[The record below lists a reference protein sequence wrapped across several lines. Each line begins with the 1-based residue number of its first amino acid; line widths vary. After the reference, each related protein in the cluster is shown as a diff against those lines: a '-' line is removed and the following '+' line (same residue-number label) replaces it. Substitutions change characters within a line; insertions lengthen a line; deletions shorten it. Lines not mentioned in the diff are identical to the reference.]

1 MTLSVSF
8 DCFKKIGFKNVQ
20 ISLLIRN
27 KKMGYNKP
35 VADLV
40 IINCSQLLTC
50 KEVATDLIGL
60 IENAWIAVIGEKIT
74 AVGTKKEVTSVIDCS
89 HALMIDATNK
99 VVVPGFVDCHTHLVF
114 GGSRVK
120 EYAARMTVDDP
131 EILHQRGI
139 KTGIMVSVEMT
150 REATEKLLYAAAADR
165 LISMIN
171 AGTTTV
177 ESKSGYGLS
186 TTEEIK
192 ILMVNK
198 QLNRNLPIDVIST
211 FLGAHG
217 WPEDISKEKYIDL
230 LIQEMIPQVAELRL
244 AEFCDIWCDEGHYSA
259 EESRKI
265 LNAGINA
272 GLKPKIHTDAYSYIG
287 GSDLAAE
294 MKMVSAD
301 HLNYTPQRIMR
312 KLSEAN
318 VPGVLLPA
326 TDFAVMHPKPFNPR
340 PMIKEGMT
348 IALATNCCPG
358 CWIESMQ
365 FVMALACR
373 QHQMSPAEALRAA
386 TLGGAI
392 ALQLEKDRG
401 TLEVGKL
408 ADIQIWDIP
417 TYEDVIYRLG
427 RNVVEKVI
435 KRGKVI
441 VENNKQEISFN
452 NNIIKRDE

>member
-1 MTLSVSF
+1 
-8 DCFKKIGFKNVQ
+8 
-20 ISLLIRN
+20 
-27 KKMGYNKP
+27 MGYNNKP
-35 VADLV
+35 TADLV

-50 KEVATDLIGL
+50 KENATDLVGL
-60 IENAWIAVIGEKIT
+60 IENGWIAITGEKIA
-74 AVGTKKEVTSVIDCS
+74 AVGTKKKVTSVIDCN
-89 HALMIDATNK
+89 HALIINATNK

-120 EYAARMTVDDP
+120 EYSARMIVNDP
-131 EILHQRGI
+131 EVLHQRGI

-150 REATEKLLYAAAADR
+150 REATEKLLYATAADR
-165 LISMIN
+165 LIRMLN
-171 AGTTTV
+171 TGTTTV

-192 ILMVNK
+192 MLKVNRK
-198 QLNRNLPIDVIST
+198 LNANLPIDVVST

-217 WPEDISKEKYIDL
+217 WPENMSKEKYVDL
-230 LIQEMIPQVAELRL
+230 LIEEMIPQVSELSL

-294 MKMVSAD
+294 MKMASAD

-312 KLSEAN
+312 KLAEAN

-326 TDFAVMHPKPFNPR
+326 TDFAVMHPMPFNAR
-340 PMIKEGMT
+340 AMIKEGMT

-358 CWIESMQ
+358 TWNESMQ

-373 QHQMSPAEALRAA
+373 QHQVSPAEALRAA

-401 TLEVGKL
+401 TLEIGKL

-427 RNVVEKVI
+427 GNVVEKVI
-435 KRGKVI
+435 KRGKVV
-441 VENNKQEISFN
+441 VENNMQGFSFSN
-452 NNIIKRDE
+452 NTVKRDE

>member
-1 MTLSVSF
+1 
-8 DCFKKIGFKNVQ
+8 
-20 ISLLIRN
+20 
-27 KKMGYNKP
+27 MGYNKKP
-35 VADLV
+35 IADLL

-50 KEVATDLIGL
+50 KKNATDLVGL
-60 IENAWIAVIGEKIT
+60 IESGLIAIIGEKIA
-74 AVGTKKEVTSVIDCS
+74 AVGTKKEVTSVIDCNR
-89 HALMIDATNK
+89 ALIIDATNK

-131 EILHQRGI
+131 EVLHQRGI

-150 REATEKLLYAAAADR
+150 REATEKSLYAAAADR
-165 LISMIN
+165 LIRMLST
-171 AGTTTV
+171 GTTTV

-192 ILMVNK
+192 MLKVNEK
-198 QLNRNLPIDVIST
+198 LNVNLPIDVIST

-217 WPEDISKEKYIDL
+217 YPENVSKEKYIDL
-230 LIQEMIPQVAELRL
+230 LIEEMIPQVSELKL
-244 AEFCDIWCDEGHYSA
+244 AKFCDIWCDAGHYNV

-265 LNAGINA
+265 LNAGLNA
-272 GLKPKIHTDAYSYIG
+272 GLEPKIHTDAYSYIG

-301 HLNYTPQRIMR
+301 HLNYTPQRAIH
-312 KLSEAN
+312 KLAEAN

-326 TDFAVMHPKPFNPR
+326 TDFAVMHPRPFNPR

-358 CWIESMQ
+358 CWAESMQ
-365 FVMALACR
+365 FVMVLACR
-373 QHQMSPAEALRAA
+373 QHQMSPAEAIRAA

-392 ALQLEKDRG
+392 ALQLENDRG
-401 TLEVGKL
+401 SLEVGKL
-408 ADIQIWDIP
+408 ADIQIWDVS

-427 RNVVEKVI
+427 GNVVEKVI
-435 KRGKVI
+435 KRGKVVI
-441 VENNKQEISFN
+441 ENNRQEVSFN
-452 NNIIKRDE
+452 SNITERDK